1 MHDEESG
8 AKVEILRQVAK
19 ANQESDMW
27 RQRYE
32 NDAVAKAEDL
42 EMTKLKLQS
51 RLSEAESSTEQLNGK
66 LRQLD
71 GAKAKL
77 QAEIDD
83 VTGQLDQANILNSS
97 MEKKARQFDRIV
109 KEWKGK
115 ADSLSM
121 DLDVAQKESRN
132 ASSELFRV
140 KSAYEES
147 VLQLDEVR

>member
-1 MHDEESG
+1 MG
-8 AKVEILRQVAK
+8 
-19 ANQESDMW
+19 
-27 RQRYE
+27 
-32 NDAVAKAEDL
+32 
-42 EMTKLKLQS
+42 
-51 RLSEAESSTEQLNGK
+51 LNGK

-71 GAKAKL
+71 GGKAKI

-83 VTGQLDQANILNSS
+83 VTAQLDQANILNSS

-140 KSAYEES
+140 KSAKEEDPS
-147 VLQLDEVR
+147 MKLTKSENDWKLKRWNFKLLSKRLKV